1 METTYRCNVA
11 LNGELGSVV
20 HKEGVSAPEI
30 KILLHLHGLGSV
42 TNIAM
47 YGKED
52 IDSTD
57 ERVRLG
63 NMYQEERVHEV
74 FGNFG
79 PLPLDIKE
87 LKLDINLFEK
97 GTAPIGLGGAKVKK
111 QPTGNNGT
119 EHNTASPAE

>member
-47 YGKED
+47 FGKEN

-63 NMYQEERVHEV
+63 NIYQEERVHEV

-97 GTAPIGLGGAKVKK
+97 VVDATRADATQGECIAVLRRELGFGTPLIVA
-111 QPTGNNGT
+111 
-119 EHNTASPAE
+119 

>member
-1 METTYRCNVA
+1 MA